1 MIKEG
6 RILPS
11 LQKESWDMTEG
22 TWMHVVETNTS
33 CKNFFLITLFILIGG

>member
-11 LQKESWDMTEG
+11 LQKESWDTTEG
-22 TWMHVVETNTS
+22 TWMHVGETNTS
-33 CKNFFLITLFILIGG
+33 CKNFFLIYLCILIGG

>member
-22 TWMHVVETNTS
+22 TWMHVAETNTS
-33 CKNFFLITLFILIGG
+33 CKNFFLINLFILIGG